1 MCWTRFMA
9 VFDNHGD
16 EQDEHAVNAMFE
28 FKEKYWKPKITVHG
42 GDNFDFRAIRKKASE
57 DERRDSMIED
67 FNKGMNFLNRLKP
80 SYYLRGNH
88 CERLWDLS
96 KEDRGVISDFAFKG
110 TQEIEQAMDKIHCK
124 MLPYDKRE
132 GVLRLGH
139 LKIIHGYI
147 CGIAAARR
155 TAQIYGSVLMGHG
168 HAIQQASV
176 EGLSQRTGMMC
187 GCLCNLRMTYARAS
201 VGSLNW
207 EHGWAYGVLNEK
219 TGNYYVNQARKVD
232 GKWVLPSEFISL

>member
-1 MCWTRFMA
+1 MSYKRFMV

-16 EQDEHAVNAMFE
+16 QGDLVAQSAMFE
-28 FKEKYWKPKITVHG
+28 FKEKHWKPDFTVHG
-42 GDNFDFRAIRKKASE
+42 GDNFDFRPLRKKASE
-57 DERRDSMIED
+57 DEKRESMIED
-67 FNKGMNFLNRLKP
+67 YNAGMNFLKRLHP
-80 SYYLRGNH
+80 RYYLRGNH
-88 CERLWDLS
+88 CERMWDLAS
-96 KEDRGVISDFAFKG
+96 EDRGVISDFAYQG
-110 TQEIEQAMDKIHCK
+110 TREITKELDKMNCR

-168 HAIQQASV
+168 HAIQSASV
-176 EGLSQRTGMMC
+176 EGLNQRTGMMC
-187 GCLCNLRMTYARAS
+187 GCLCSLKMTYSRAS
-201 VGSLNW
+201 TGSLNW

-219 TGNYYVNQARKVD
+219 TGSYHVFQARKVD
-232 GKWVLPSEFISL
+232 NKWILPTDYISI

>member
-1 MCWTRFMA
+1 MCFKKFIA

-16 EQDEHAVNAMFE
+16 NIDRSAAEKFFE
-28 FKEKYWKPKITVHG
+28 FKEEHWKPHIVIHG

-57 DERRDSMIED
+57 EERRDSMIED
-67 FNKGMNFLNRLKP
+67 FDAGMSFLKRLKP
-80 SYYLRGNH
+80 TYFLRGNH
-88 CERLWDLS
+88 DERLWDLA

-110 TQEIEQAMDKIHCK
+110 TQEIQGELEKMGCH
-124 MLPYDKRE
+124 MLPYDKKR

-168 HAIQQASV
+168 HAIQCASI
-176 EGLSQRTGMMC
+176 EGLEQRTGMMC
-187 GCLCNLRMTYARAS
+187 GCLCDLNMEYTRAS
-201 VGSLNW
+201 VGSMSW
-207 EHGWAYGVLNEK
+207 SHGFCYGVINEK
-219 TGNYYVNQARKVD
+219 TGNYFVNQARKVD
-232 GKWVLPSEFISL
+232 GKWVLPSNFIHL